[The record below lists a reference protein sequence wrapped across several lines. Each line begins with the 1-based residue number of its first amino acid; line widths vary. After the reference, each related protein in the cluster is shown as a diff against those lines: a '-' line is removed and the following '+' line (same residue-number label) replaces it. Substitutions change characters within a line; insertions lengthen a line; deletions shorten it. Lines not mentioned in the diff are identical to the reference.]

1 MSITRLSSLAIKK
14 EASKNTAVK
23 PTNFARYKEGGIMAK
38 QEIIANNPV
47 QNNRALALNAVKG
60 KLEVEG
66 SIKAD
71 LDLND
76 AVHFIY
82 AGFGTMAS
90 TDISSLTDGSVFR
103 HDITPAN
110 RLHTF
115 TMEQPKGDTD
125 LTTSN
130 RQRYV
135 VDRGYGLQVGSVK
148 MAGSDGIIELE
159 ANVIGAGVFQRG
171 KVVSNI
177 TAGAT
182 PTIALESVSGLVV
195 GDIVNIYDST
205 PQNETATISAV
216 DPALNTITVGP
227 LALNYTVANGAKV
240 ELTPQTPT
248 YLDPQI
254 MMYRDVKI
262 QFGAD
267 LASAALATP
276 DNIASWELTYDNG
289 LEQKFGNKETFID
302 AKGYSCKLKYEAFF
316 NTSIDRDRYL
326 NLTKQACIFTITNNE
341 IISLTDTNQ
350 HKYEMK
356 INMPNI
362 RFTSYEMPSGTDEI
376 YMVSCEVELF
386 YDYSAGYELQLQVK
400 NGEPNA
406 TYQ

>member
-1 MSITRLSSLAIKK
+1 MAITRLSSLAIKK
-14 EASKNTAVK
+14 EATKNTAVK
-23 PTNFARYKEGGIMAK
+23 PTNFARFKEGGVMAK

-60 KLEVEG
+60 KLDVEG
-66 SIKAD
+66 SIKGD

-82 AGFGTMAS
+82 AGLGTMS
-90 TDISSLTDGSVFR
+90 SVDISSLTDGSVFR
-103 HDITPAN
+103 HTLTPAN

-125 LTTSN
+125 LTSSN

-135 VDRGYGLQVGSVK
+135 VDRGYGLQVSDFK
-148 MAGSDGIIELE
+148 LSGSDGIIEME
-159 ANVIGAGVFQRG
+159 TGIMGAGVFQRG
-171 KVVSNI
+171 KVTQDI

-182 PTIALESVSGLVV
+182 PTIYLDSVDGLVI
-195 GDIVNIYDST
+195 GDVVNVYDNT
-205 PQNETATISAV
+205 PKNETATISAIN
-216 DPALNTITVGP
+216 PTLKTITVGV
-227 LALNYTVANGAKV
+227 LALNYAVANNAKV

-248 YLDPQI
+248 YLDPVI
-254 MMYRDVKI
+254 MSYRDVTV

-267 LASAALATP
+267 LTSAALATP
-276 DNIASWELTYDNG
+276 DNISSWELSFDNG
-289 LEQKFGNKETFID
+289 LEKKYGNKEAFID

-341 IISLTDTNQ
+341 VISPTDTNL
-350 HKYEMK
+350 HKYELK
-356 INMPNI
+356 ISMPNI
-362 RFTSYEMPSGTDEI
+362 RFTSYETPTGTDEI

-386 YDYSAGYELQLQVK
+386 YDYTEGYEVKFEVK